1 VNNLPIAV
9 RSVLPTGNGA
19 FIVHSELSHTLPG
32 YELKGCNPYL
42 ASIPGLPSRTL
53 RQWLGDAE
61 VVHLSPNTGHIP
73 LPPGRRRVLTF
84 HSFDIDPDDMEQAS
98 VAQRLYYRHVLR
110 PAIIAACASADR
122 IVAVS
127 HFVADCIRYH
137 GLAEKKPLEVIH
149 NGIDTRRFCP
159 ATPRAEGRPLRIL
172 FVGNPSPR
180 KGFDLVPALAERL
193 PPGIEIAFTTGLRNQ
208 RVNATHP
215 RLVSLGSIPY
225 SEMHIAYQQADM
237 LLFPAYREGFGLCV
251 AEAMACG
258 LPVISTMCSAIPELV
273 TEDRGGFLVPPGDF
287 SAMLEKVR
295 LLAKHVSL
303 RESMGAWNRARAV
316 QHFDRAR
323 MANSYQTIFAT

>member
-1 VNNLPIAV
+1 MNNLPIAV

-84 HSFDIDPDDMEQAS
+84 HSFDIDPDDMEEAS

-127 HFVADCIRYH
+127 HFVADCIRHH

-159 ATPRAEGRPLRIL
+159 AEGQTVDRPLRIL
-172 FVGNPSPR
+172 FVGNPTRR
-180 KGFDLVPALAERL
+180 KGFHLVSALAAQL
-193 PPGIEIAFTTGLRNQ
+193 PCGVEIAFTSGLRSKVTEAPN
-208 RVNATHP
+208 P
-215 RLVSLGSIPY
+215 RLVSLGSVPY
-225 SEMHIAYQQADM
+225 SAMHTLYQRADI
-237 LLFPAYREGFGLCV
+237 LLFPAYREGLPLCV
-251 AEAMACG
+251 AEAMSCG
-258 LPVISTMCSAIPELV
+258 IPVISSNCSGIPELI
-273 TEDRGGFLVPPGDF
+273 TDGHGGFLVPPGNYDALL
-287 SAMLEKVR
+287 SKIR
-295 LLAKHVSL
+295 LLTTNADL
-303 RESMGAWNRARAV
+303 RKAMGAWNRARAV

-323 MANSYQTIFAT
+323 MANNYQTIFAT